1 MTRGVAL
8 LGRGALS
15 RGAVRMS
22 LEEPV
27 PTRGRREEM
36 TPGRT
41 IIFEDEEE
49 EEGEFSSTAHM
60 SRLALERALRAEQIR
75 RAQAERA
82 LKRRPSPRRE
92 SGYTEVSERGEER
105 SHARPKLNKPRTFRG
120 KYTEVYNVLNWL
132 HQVLRYLMQCH

>member
-1 MTRGVAL
+1 
-8 LGRGALS
+8 
-15 RGAVRMS
+15 MS

-27 PTRGRREEM
+27 PSLGRREEI
-36 TPGRT
+36 TPGQT
-41 IIFEDEEE
+41 IVFEDEDEDEEE
-49 EEGEFSSTAHM
+49 ERSSSTAHM

-82 LKRRPSPRRE
+82 LKRRSSPSRRE
-92 SGYTEVSERGEER
+92 SGYTEVSKQEEER

-132 HQVLRYLMQCH
+132 HQVLRYLMQCHCNPDDYTGYA

>member
-41 IIFEDEEE
+41 IIFEDEGEE
-49 EEGEFSSTAHM
+49 EEGTAEDEFDPP
-60 SRLALERALRAEQIR
+60 EW
-75 RAQAERA
+75 
-82 LKRRPSPRRE
+82 E
-92 SGYTEVSERGEER
+92 SDN
-105 SHARPKLNKPRTFRG
+105 PIIKLPYSAPT
-120 KYTEVYNVLNWL
+120 
-132 HQVLRYLMQCH
+132 LMIIGWKSLCYA

>member
-1 MTRGVAL
+1 
-8 LGRGALS
+8 
-15 RGAVRMS
+15 
-22 LEEPV
+22 
-27 PTRGRREEM
+27 M

-41 IIFEDEEE
+41 IIFEDEDEE
-49 EEGEFSSTAHM
+49 EEDRESSSTAHM

-132 HQVLRYLMQCH
+132 HQVHRYLVQCHCDPDDYTGYARTYMDETVQG